1 MVLGVFPNDCVDVLE
16 AFQKYQDSNEWAPKP
31 LNVKAVVAEIRLT
44 VQYFS
49 QKRLW
54 PFWVLQP
61 TDRLVRRIPEDDDA
75 YEDYGNENWEVLVN
89 VMNLPSV
96 MESVCFQEAFNDVS
110 NAVYGDRVNRSSVG
124 SYNFRGNVVERL
136 LTFLL
141 KQTRKEPREA
151 SAMAA
156 QG

>member
-1 MVLGVFPNDCVDVLE
+1 M
-16 AFQKYQDSNEWAPKP
+16 
-31 LNVKAVVAEIRLT
+31 
-44 VQYFS
+44 
-49 QKRLW
+49 
-54 PFWVLQP
+54 
-61 TDRLVRRIPEDDDA
+61 
-75 YEDYGNENWEVLVN
+75 N
-89 VMNLPSV
+89 VMNLQSV
-96 MESVCFQEAFNDVS
+96 MESVCFQKAFNAPS

-141 KQTRKEPREA
+141 KQRRKEPREA